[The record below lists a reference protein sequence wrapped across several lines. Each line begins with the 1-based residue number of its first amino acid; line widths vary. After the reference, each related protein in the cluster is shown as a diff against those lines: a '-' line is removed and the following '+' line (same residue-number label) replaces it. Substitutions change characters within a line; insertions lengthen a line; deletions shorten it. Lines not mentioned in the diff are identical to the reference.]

1 MQHFQNSAKA
11 WGIRSGM
18 IGLGALL
25 CFAPAMAEDAPNYA
39 DMFKK
44 NAIKCVH
51 PTANLEKATAEI
63 SKPAETTGDI
73 TTVRIKAFYEGL
85 IKKNSMEADLMIR
98 KSGTIRQMKIKV
110 LSDTGT
116 ALSSC
121 DLEKNWKDF

>member
-1 MQHFQNSAKA
+1 MSGFQNFAGAAAAVSF
-11 WGIRSGM
+11 
-18 IGLGALL
+18 GLVLAG
-25 CFAPAMAEDAPNYA
+25 APAVAEDAPNYA
-39 DMFKK
+39 EMFKM

-51 PTANLEKATAEI
+51 PTAKLEKASAEI
-63 SKPAETTGDI
+63 SKPAETAGDI

-85 IKKNSMEADLMIR
+85 IKKNTMEADLMIR

-116 ALSSC
+116 ALASC